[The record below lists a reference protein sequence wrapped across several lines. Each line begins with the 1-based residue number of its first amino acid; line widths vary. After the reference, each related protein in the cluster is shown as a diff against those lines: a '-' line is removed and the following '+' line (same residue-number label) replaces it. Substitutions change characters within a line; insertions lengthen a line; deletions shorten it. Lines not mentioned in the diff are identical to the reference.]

1 MATTNEFDKELEQLK
16 TDVATLREDMAT
28 LIDTIKQAGLKE
40 GSEAYEGMQTRARQ
54 AGADVRRRATE
65 AYGAVGREVEERPLT
80 SILVAFG
87 TGFVVGMLLD
97 RRGH

>member
-1 MATTNEFDKELEQLK
+1 MATTNEELEQLK
-16 TDVATLREDMAT
+16 SDVATLREDMAT
-28 LIDTIKQAGLKE
+28 LVDTIKQAGMEE
-40 GSEAYEGMQTRARQ
+40 GREAYERVQARARE
-54 AGADVRRRATE
+54 AGADVRRRTSE
-65 AYGAVGREVEERPLT
+65 AYGVVGREVEERPLT